1 MKNLYREKK
10 HLILYCT
17 KSMRDEE
24 LECEKK
30 AIKLIEDFQGKKKH
44 KLRKIENDGDEIDH
58 ILDDFE
64 KELLDLVDE
73 LEDNLMEIEMKLQ
86 DALYN
91 SVISFKEKIQ
101 AFNNDMKSKTI
112 NFIKFV
118 VEESE
123 GFSDRIR
130 DAALKDHDDFVAKL
144 EADDGDD
151 LLADEN
157 MSEE

>member
-1 MKNLYREKK
+1 
-10 HLILYCT
+10 
-17 KSMRDEE
+17 
-24 LECEKK
+24 
-30 AIKLIEDFQGKKKH
+30 
-44 KLRKIENDGDEIDH
+44 
-58 ILDDFE
+58 
-64 KELLDLVDE
+64 
-73 LEDNLMEIEMKLQ
+73 MEIEMKLQ

-144 EADDGDD
+144 DAEEDFLD
-151 LLADEN
+151 DEN
-157 MSEE
+157 MSEEQQMYIDIMADRDILLQLLDNSKEFFEQAVNQKESQITKAIAKD